1 MKNCLRLVMKK
12 ERKWNYIILAIV
24 VLVYAIILSL
34 RYDFLYYNNDDP
46 AMEEILSGLCTG
58 TPDGHTWFHMYP
70 LSWVL
75 SKLYCILPDFH
86 WYGCF
91 LWLCQMGC
99 VYACIVR
106 TTEIIVCP
114 KKQYMY
120 MILTFLL
127 MAGVMLPE
135 NVILTFTA
143 VSGMLGATAVF
154 LTATTNFVNSK
165 GNVIFKSVPAM
176 ICYYFAFCIRK
187 DMALLLLPFLLC
199 AGVFFVMTYKREQED
214 NLVIQKRVLFG
225 FVGLFVF
232 GTISVITRWDAII
245 YITIFWGTII
255 IIYCLGMELKR
266 LKKQIWGFVSLFVIL
281 FTVCG
286 LTYVIHMHTYDSEEW
301 KYYKEYVET
310 RSAIYDYGTIPTYD
324 ESIGYYTEIGLS
336 EADVATLRTWNFML
350 SEKYNLSVMKDIR
363 DYKEQFVSYRY
374 SIYYIKVIMLDVVTR
389 LMEFTDAPYMYV
401 FIILIMICAACIVIN
416 KQYSKL
422 VLLILIMISH
432 MVCWGYLL
440 WQGRILERVTHGLYL
455 TEFLLL
461 LGIIFVE
468 LQNFRLKKLD
478 VVMYIVIFS
487 VILYATIN
495 KVQFFES
502 DIALP
507 GNYADKSA
515 QYELWKDTLDYCN
528 QDLEQ
533 IYILDTYTY
542 SVYVTQVFG
551 QEQITSANCDGIGNV
566 VLAGHWV
573 AESPLWYEK
582 INKLCGADTLQE
594 AHNKGEDL
602 CFIINPIWITD
613 ELSRYLQ
620 ENYPNMEIIYTD
632 SL

>member
-1 MKNCLRLVMKK
+1 
-12 ERKWNYIILAIV
+12 
-24 VLVYAIILSL
+24 
-34 RYDFLYYNNDDP
+34 
-46 AMEEILSGLCTG
+46 
-58 TPDGHTWFHMYP
+58 
-70 LSWVL
+70 
-75 SKLYCILPDFH
+75 
-86 WYGCF
+86 
-91 LWLCQMGC
+91 MGC

-135 NVILTFTA
+135 NVILTFTT

-154 LTATTNFVNSK
+154 LTATANFVNSK
-165 GNVIFKSVPAM
+165 SNVIFKSVPAM

-225 FVGLFVF
+225 FVGLFV
-232 GTISVITRWDAII
+232 
-245 YITIFWGTII
+245 
-255 IIYCLGMELKR
+255 
-266 LKKQIWGFVSLFVIL
+266 IL

-324 ESIGYYTEIGLS
+324 ENIGYYTEIGLS

-350 SEKYNLSVMKDIR
+350 SEKYKLSVMKDIR

-468 LQNFRLKKLD
+468 LQNFRLKKLE

-515 QYELWKDTLDYCN
+515 
-528 QDLEQ
+528 
-533 IYILDTYTY
+533 
-542 SVYVTQVFG
+542 
-551 QEQITSANCDGIGNV
+551 
-566 VLAGHWV
+566 
-573 AESPLWYEK
+573 
-582 INKLCGADTLQE
+582 
-594 AHNKGEDL
+594 
-602 CFIINPIWITD
+602 
-613 ELSRYLQ
+613 
-620 ENYPNMEIIYTD
+620 
-632 SL
+632 